1 MKIFST
7 TKLDLQP
14 KIMISIQVIKKI
26 FVIAEISKI
35 IRVKLRTRN
44 LFKPNVQDLDHM
56 WCIAWFGTICTIS
69 AWKTPIEECYF

>member
-14 KIMISIQVIKKI
+14 KIMISIRVIKKL

-35 IRVKLRTRN
+35 IRVKERIRN

-56 WCIAWFGTICTIS
+56 
-69 AWKTPIEECYF
+69 

>member
-56 WCIAWFGTICTIS
+56 
-69 AWKTPIEECYF
+69 